1 MKLLGISGTIVGG
14 KTAVLVNRVLEHA
27 KRLDPEVETQMVD
40 LRQYDVQFCDGRPL
54 SEYNEDTRFAVES
67 VLSADCFV
75 IGTPIFQASMAAPL
89 KNLFDLVPPD
99 AFRNK
104 VIGFVGTGG
113 TYQHFLVIE
122 NQLKPIAGY
131 FRAYTAPAYVYA
143 NREHFNER
151 NEVTDPAI
159 VGRLEALAGQV
170 LHMGTALAA
179 AR

>member
-1 MKLLGISGTIVGG
+1 MKLLGISGTIIGE

-27 KRLDPEVETQMVD
+27 NRQDPEVDTQLVD
-40 LRQYDVQFCDGRPL
+40 LRQYDIQFCDGRPL
-54 SEYNEDTRFAVES
+54 SAYNEDTRFVVES
-67 VLSADCFV
+67 ILSADCFV

-151 NEVTDPAI
+151 NEVTDPSI
-159 VGRLEALAGQV
+159 VERIEALAGQV
-170 LHMGTALAA
+170 LHMGTALSA